1 MVRNLRNII
10 WIKSWIEEIQYQ
22 GIGVFN
28 DLQCTGVLHHLKD
41 PFLGLNVLKGAL
53 VQNGKLDIMVY
64 AKYGRTA
71 VYQIQHLMKL
81 INSYTKS
88 DIEIE
93 LENTKHTLAA
103 LPNYNW
109 FMLKS
114 FINDHKQGNFGIYDL
129 LIHKR
134 DISFSSETLFKWIEN
149 SGLHYVEIDD
159 YFQRYL
165 LKPQHVF
172 RDELTRKMISRLR
185 IPKTFHVTEIIQG
198 KIIKQTFYATKSD
211 ENIASVHDTSNIIYI
226 NGNAKGLREAI
237 DKERNYMVLGNQTF
251 FQAKLSE
258 KTIIQYR
265 TDTCEPSVHGRGS
278 VVIRFRSNDFIKF
291 CLRRLLRFKNG
302 IKVESIYEDYKKV
315 SKLTSEQEMRALF
328 EEFYNSM
335 KDSDVF
341 MLKKNHT
348 TTNSYLCFE
357 VKSS

>member
-1 MVRNLRNII
+1 M
-10 WIKSWIEEIQYQ
+10 
-22 GIGVFN
+22 
-28 DLQCTGVLHHLKD
+28 
-41 PFLGLNVLKGAL
+41 
-53 VQNGKLDIMVY
+53 
-64 AKYGRTA
+64 
-71 VYQIQHLMKL
+71 QHLMKL

-93 LENTKHTLAA
+93 LENTKHVLAA

-114 FINDHKQGNFGIYDL
+114 FINEHKQGNSGIYDL

-149 SGLHYVEIDD
+149 SGLHYVEMDY

-165 LKPQHVF
+165 LKPQLVF
-172 RDELTRKMISRLR
+172 RDELTRKMISRLST
-185 IPKTFHVTEIIQG
+185 PKAFHVTEIIQG
-198 KIIKQTFYATKSD
+198 KIGKQTFYAAKSD
-211 ENIASVHDTSNIIYI
+211 DNIASINDISNIMYI

-237 DKERNYMVLGNQTF
+237 DKARTYVLLGNETF

-265 TDTCEPSVHGRGS
+265 TDTCEPSVHGKGS

-291 CLRRLLRFKNG
+291 ILRRLLRFKRG
-302 IKVESIYEDYKKV
+302 IKIKSIYDDYKKV
-315 SKLTSEQEMRALF
+315 SKLTSEQEIKAMF
-328 EEFYNSM
+328 EEFYTSM

-341 MLKKNHT
+341 MLRKNYT
-348 TTNSYLCFE
+348 KTNSYLCFE